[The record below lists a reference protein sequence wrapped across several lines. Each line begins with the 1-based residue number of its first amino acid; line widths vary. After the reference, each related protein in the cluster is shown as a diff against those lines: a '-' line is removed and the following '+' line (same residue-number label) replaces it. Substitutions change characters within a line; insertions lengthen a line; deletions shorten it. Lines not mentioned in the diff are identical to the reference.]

1 MNDKIDI
8 KQEICEVKYECNSFT
23 HEQMAKAEGKIGNI
37 TIIFTKSFNR
47 FQRFMWK
54 ACFGL
59 EIKNL
64 KENIENENN
73 D

>member
-1 MNDKIDI
+1 MNNEVKINQ
-8 KQEICEVKYECNSFT
+8 KICEVKYTCNPFI
-23 HEQMAKAEGKIGNI
+23 HEQIAKSEGKIGNI
-37 TIIFTKSFNR
+37 TIQFAKSFNW

-64 KENIENENN
+64 KE
-73 D
+73 

>member
-1 MNDKIDI
+1 MNNEGNINQK
-8 KQEICEVKYECNSFT
+8 ICEVKYDCNPFI
-23 HEQMAKAEGKIGNI
+23 HEKTAKSEGKIGNI
-37 TIIFTKSFNR
+37 TIVFTKSFNW
-47 FQRFMWK
+47 FQRLMWK
-54 ACFGL
+54 VCFGL

>member
-1 MNDKIDI
+1 MNNEEDIIQKIDKVEYDYNPFI
-8 KQEICEVKYECNSFT
+8 YEQTVKS
-23 HEQMAKAEGKIGNI
+23 EGKIGNI
-37 TIIFTKSFNR
+37 TIQFTKSFNW

-64 KENIENENN
+64 KE
-73 D
+73 

>member
-1 MNDKIDI
+1 MNNEEDIIQKIDKVEYDYNPFI
-8 KQEICEVKYECNSFT
+8 YEQTARS
-23 HEQMAKAEGKIGNI
+23 EGKIGNI
-37 TIIFTKSFNR
+37 TIQFTKSFNW

-64 KENIENENN
+64 KE
-73 D
+73 

>member
-1 MNDKIDI
+1 MENSGFTISSSLP
-8 KQEICEVKYECNSFT
+8 KY
-23 HEQMAKAEGKIGNI
+23 KARGIFGGN
-37 TIIFTKSFNR
+37 TIIYFIKTFNW

-64 KENIENENN
+64 KE
-73 D
+73 